1 MEENELKDLLA
12 KVQKASKEAANEE
25 TKGLLADLHKQIE
38 DLTEANKKG
47 ENVAKEFET
56 LKGEFIQAQA
66 DFAAYKEQGNAKQ
79 AKKGFTDS
87 LVEGF
92 KTLLKDNNN
101 LQSLTKGQFVDIS
114 VDFANKAAGTMTTA
128 NVTPVGTD
136 AIPFSLAEYEMGLT
150 RVQRRSPFILQI
162 VNTSTTSKSFVQ
174 WAEQANPDPGAAG
187 STGEG
192 LAKTQTDFDIVE
204 KSAKVEK
211 ITAFIKISKEML
223 DDISYIEQEIRSELV
238 ELVLL
243 KADEQVLKGNG
254 TSPQMKGIM
263 EFATAY
269 NGGGF
274 ANKIVDPNNF
284 DVLRTAINQVNLADF
299 DPTFIVLNPTEV
311 AEMELTKAS
320 DGHYIMPPFTTSDA
334 TVIKGLRVV
343 TNTGVAAGSFLVGDF
358 SKARVAIRENVTVQA
373 GYENDDFTKNL
384 VTFLCEM
391 RGVTYVK
398 SNHVLA
404 FVKGTFAAAKAI
416 IETT

>member
-1 MEENELKDLLA
+1 MEEKELNDLLN
-12 KVQKASKEAANEE
+12 KVQEEAKKAV
-25 TKGLLADLHKQIE
+25 
-38 DLTEANKKG
+38 TEANKTALTDLTKQVEDLQNALKKG
-47 ENVAKEFET
+47 EDVSKEFET
-56 LKGEFIQAQA
+56 LKAEFIQAQA
-66 DFAAYKEQGNAKQ
+66 DFAAFKEQGNKNE
-79 AKKGFTDS
+79 AKKGFVDS
-87 LVEGF
+87 LVDGF

-101 LQSLTKGQFVDIS
+101 LQNITKGQFVDIN
-114 VDFANKAAGTMTTA
+114 VLFANKAAGTMTTA

-150 RVQRRSPFILQI
+150 RVQRRNPFILQI

-187 STGEG
+187 STEEG
-192 LAKTQTDFDIVE
+192 AAKTQTDFDIVE

-263 EFATAY
+263 EFAVAY

-274 ANKIVDPNNF
+274 SNKIDDPNNF
-284 DVLRTAINQVNLADF
+284 DVLRTAINQVNLANF
-299 DPTFIVLNPTEV
+299 EPTFIVLNPTEV

-320 DGHYIMPPFTTSDA
+320 DGHYIMPPFTTADA
-334 TVIKGLRVV
+334 TVIKGLRVI
-343 TNTGVAAGSFLVGDF
+343 TNTGVTAGSFLVGDF

-398 SNHVLA
+398 TNHVNA

-416 IETT
+416 IATT